1 MARQKIAD
9 EIEALRRHREQ
20 LDAKL
25 KAAEAR
31 QKEKD
36 RQDNERRKVIAGALV
51 LEHVAT
57 NPDSEFA
64 RVFADLVNK
73 AVVRSIDRALFTALL
88 GSKPSPES
96 SSVNSS
102 KADRERSAVA
112 AEEA

>member
-25 KAAEAR
+25 KAAEAK
-31 QKEKD
+31 QKDKE
-36 RQDNERRKVIAGALV
+36 RQDNERRKVIAGGLV
-51 LEHVAT
+51 LEHIAA

-64 RVFADLVNK
+64 RVFSDLVNK
-73 AVVRSIDRALFTALL
+73 AVSRSIDRALFSALL
-88 GSKPSPES
+88 SSKAPPETLPT
-96 SSVNSS
+96 NSS
-102 KADRERSAVA
+102 KTDPERPAPS